1 MDGGVRSILM
11 TTDTV
16 GGVWTYAIEL
26 SHALQRRGVGV
37 TLAAIGRTS
46 SDQRRAAGDLPLV
59 ERDFKLEWMDDSWAD
74 VAASGEW
81 LLELC
86 EILQPDVVHLNGYAH
101 GALPW
106 PAPAIVVGHSSVL
119 GWYDAVRT
127 ARAPAMFHRYRE
139 ETSRGL
145 RAADLVVA
153 PSRMMLE
160 AVARHYGRPRR
171 ARVIPNGSAA
181 PAQRSP
187 RKEPFVL
194 AAGRFWD
201 EAKNLRALDEAAP
214 GCSWPVYVAGD
225 ARHPDGGEACAAN
238 VRLLGPLSPGELA
251 AWMAQAAI
259 YALPALYEPF
269 GLSVLEAALSGCAL
283 VLGDLESLRE
293 LWSGMAVFVDPR
305 DPEAL
310 AAALR
315 RLSQDASERTRLGQ
329 LSRAR
334 ALAMAPDLMAAQYL
348 SAYRSLRAPRVRYD
362 RAGAVA

>member
-127 ARAPAMFHRYRE
+127 ERAPAKFHRYRE

-153 PSRMMLE
+153 PTYAMLRE
-160 AVARHYGRPRR
+160 LDRFHGPLRR
-171 ARVIPNGSAA
+171 ARAIWNARDPARFEPGVKEPVAASRPSTGSNKSTMNRISAA
-181 PAQRSP
+181 IIATQKPA
-187 RKEPFVL
+187 
-194 AAGRFWD
+194 
-201 EAKNLRALDEAAP
+201 
-214 GCSWPVYVAGD
+214 
-225 ARHPDGGEACAAN
+225 
-238 VRLLGPLSPGELA
+238 
-251 AWMAQAAI
+251 
-259 YALPALYEPF
+259 
-269 GLSVLEAALSGCAL
+269 
-283 VLGDLESLRE
+283 
-293 LWSGMAVFVDPR
+293 
-305 DPEAL
+305 
-310 AAALR
+310 
-315 RLSQDASERTRLGQ
+315 
-329 LSRAR
+329 AR
-334 ALAMAPDLMAAQYL
+334 AWA
-348 SAYRSLRAPRVRYD
+348 R
-362 RAGAVA
+362 